1 MAPILALILTAL
13 IICSPAVALWPLP
26 KDLQTGSKAL
36 RLAGNF
42 DIQLSV
48 QGAPADL
55 QAAVARTKGYL
66 KTDKLQRLVVG
77 RGENDRAAIKS
88 AKELSSLTV
97 SLTSSGTVRSVSE
110 EAMDALEDRVEGYS
124 LTVPGDGSAAT
135 LKANSTLGLLRGLTT
150 FGQLWYEFDDITYT
164 LEAPIQIKDAPAYV
178 CFHILLPSPTSRLT
192 WWCSL
197 TVDSC

>member
-1 MAPILALILTAL
+1 MTPILALILPAL
-13 IICSPAVALWPLP
+13 VIFSPAFALWPLP

-36 RLAGNF
+36 RLADNF

-55 QAAVARTKGYL
+55 KAAVTRTKGYL
-66 KTDKLQRLVVG
+66 KTDKLQRLIVG

-97 SLTSSGTVRSVSE
+97 SLTSSGTVRSISE
-110 EAMDALEDRVEGYS
+110 EAMDALEDRIEGYS
-124 LTVPGDGSAAT
+124 LTVPGDGSAAS
-135 LKANSTLGLLRGLTT
+135 LKANSTLGLFRGLTT

-178 CFHILLPSPTSRLT
+178 CFRILMSSPTLRLM
-192 WWCSL
+192 WWCSP